1 MKKILFLTLIIA
13 VFVTSGQ
20 GCLRGGSSDAQQ
32 AALEKVV
39 LEYWRVFDSSDVF
52 KEIIASYREIHP
64 NINVSVTKM
73 RFEEYEDELV
83 QAFAEDRGP
92 DMFSIHDTWVTKY
105 QPLITPL
112 PKTLSMVYQ
121 ETQGTIKKE
130 TVAVIRSEPTITV
143 RELQTNYVDV
153 VAEDVVLPYQAGPK
167 EPTENRIWGIPYS
180 VDTMTLFYNKDLLNA
195 AGIAE
200 PPVTWR
206 DFQTAVSEMTL
217 VDLDGGIVQAGAAI
231 GTTDNVERAFDIV
244 SLLMMQ
250 SGTQMSHP
258 TSGRIMFAEVP
269 DGATSKIPPGLTAVQ
284 FYTDFANPIKEVY
297 TWNDDQPD
305 SFEAFVNGTSAF
317 FFGYSYHIPLV
328 RSRNPKLNFDI
339 GAMPQIS
346 GGKTVN
352 YANYWIEVV
361 SKTTD
366 HEDEAWDFI
375 QYVADAEQVTT
386 YLEKANKPTA
396 LRELINTQLEDLDLS
411 VFASQILTAENWYN
425 GEDPAAAEDALLD
438 MVENILAGVEDPEDE
453 LEIAQSKVNQTL

>member
-1 MKKILFLTLIIA
+1 MKKLIFLTLVASLMI
-13 VFVTSGQ
+13 TSGQ
-20 GCLRGGSSDAQQ
+20 GCLRGGSSEAQQ
-32 AALEKVV
+32 AALEKVT

-52 KEIIASYREIHP
+52 KELIASYREIHP

-92 DMFSIHDTWVTKY
+92 DMFSIHDTWMTQY

-112 PKTLSMVYQ
+112 PKSLSLVYQ
-121 ETQGTIKKE
+121 ETKGTLKKE
-130 TVAVIRSEPTITV
+130 TVAVIKEEPTITV
-143 RELQTNYVDV
+143 RELQTAYVDV
-153 VAEDVVLPYQAGPK
+153 VADDVVLPYQPDPRSSS
-167 EPTENRIWGIPYS
+167 EDRIWGLPYS
-180 VDTMTLFYNKDLLNA
+180 VDTMVLFYNKDLLNA

-200 PPVTWR
+200 SPATWR

-217 VDLDGGIVQAGAAI
+217 VDLDGGIVQAGAAL
-231 GTTDNVERAFDIV
+231 GTTKNVERAFDLI

-250 SGTQMSHP
+250 NGTQMTHP
-258 TSGRIMFAEVP
+258 TSGRATFAEVP

-284 FYTDFANPIKEVY
+284 FYTDFANPVKEVY
-297 TWNDDQPD
+297 TWNAKQPD
-305 SFEAFVNGTSAF
+305 SFEAFVNGTTAF
-317 FFGYSYHIPLV
+317 FFGYSYHIPLI

-361 SKTTD
+361 SKTSD
-366 HEDEAWDFI
+366 HQDEAWDFI

-386 YLEKANKPTA
+386 YLDKANKPTA

-411 VFASQILTAENWYN
+411 IFASQILTAQNWYS
-425 GEDPAAAEDALLD
+425 GEDPVAAESAMLD

>member
-1 MKKILFLTLIIA
+1 MKKILFLTLILA